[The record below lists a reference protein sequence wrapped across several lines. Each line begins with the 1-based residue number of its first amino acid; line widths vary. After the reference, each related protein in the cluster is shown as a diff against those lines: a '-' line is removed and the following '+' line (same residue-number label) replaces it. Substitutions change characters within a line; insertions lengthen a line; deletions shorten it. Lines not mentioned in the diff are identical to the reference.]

1 MKTIGELLSRDLGRR
16 IEEVIKVDQG
26 DEQSVYS
33 EITEY
38 VATDKIKD
46 QYHTLLK
53 AIAEAPAEPH
63 EGIGVWVSGFFG
75 SGKSSFAKNLGY
87 VLANRR
93 VLDHTASDLF
103 KDQVRDHRL
112 GDLID
117 LINVKI
123 PTETI
128 LFDVSVDKA
137 VKKNTERVAEI
148 MYTVLLRELGYAQ
161 YRLTSHNHCFWKG
174 FLQGRKAPMLGSFL
188 LPFRHLSLDH
198 TRINSIAP
206 RLNALLLHL
215 PEQPAIPLRERLRI
229 RAVTF
234 RQSALENLE
243 TPQERQPIRVQAHG
257 PGGLKHQRA
266 CHEMPQR
273 QRIDLLDHSRRG
285 LIRNPESFCT
295 LYR

>member
-16 IEEVIKVDQG
+16 IEEVIKVGQD
-26 DEQSVYS
+26 DEHSVYS

-93 VLDHTASDLF
+93 ILDRSASDLF
-103 KDQVRDHRL
+103 KDQVEDRRI
-112 GDLID
+112 GELID

-128 LFDVSVDKA
+128 
-137 VKKNTERVAEI
+137 
-148 MYTVLLRELGYAQ
+148 
-161 YRLTSHNHCFWKG
+161 
-174 FLQGRKAPMLGSFL
+174 
-188 LPFRHLSLDH
+188 
-198 TRINSIAP
+198 
-206 RLNALLLHL
+206 
-215 PEQPAIPLRERLRI
+215 
-229 RAVTF
+229 
-234 RQSALENLE
+234 
-243 TPQERQPIRVQAHG
+243 
-257 PGGLKHQRA
+257 
-266 CHEMPQR
+266 
-273 QRIDLLDHSRRG
+273 
-285 LIRNPESFCT
+285 
-295 LYR
+295 